1 MARNAAAVTRAALMV
16 SRRISQPMIFAAAAA
31 LVLLAVACSGE
42 PHPRHEQFVG
52 KWKSSRLA
60 TPLHLHENGEWE
72 IRTVE
77 DSVLQ
82 YGVWQL
88 QDRRMVWSIK
98 IDGRLNHDENTVLSV
113 GQGRFE
119 LRERNGS
126 VTVFE
131 RLD

>member
-1 MARNAAAVTRAALMV
+1 MARDVAALMRAASMKRVLRPLAFLAAAVM
-16 SRRISQPMIFAAAAA
+16 
-31 LVLLAVACSGE
+31 VLLAAACSGE
-42 PHPRHEQFVG
+42 PPPRHEQFVG

-72 IRTVE
+72 IKTEE

-88 QDRRMVWSIK
+88 QDRRMIWSIK
-98 IDGRLNHDENTVLSV
+98 MDGRLNHDENTVLSI
-113 GQGRFE
+113 GQRRFE
-119 LRERNGS
+119 LREQNGS

>member
-1 MARNAAAVTRAALMV
+1 MARNAAAVRGAALMA
-16 SRRISQPMIFAAAAA
+16 SRRILRPLPFVAAAAI
-31 LVLLAVACSGE
+31 LLASACSGQ

-72 IRTVE
+72 IRTEE

-98 IDGRLNHDENTVLSV
+98 MDGRLNHDENTVISV